1 MRRKKTGGRQKGT
14 RNKVT
19 ARREADENE
28 DTPRRDEMAKAAA
41 PYCHPRLSTVDA
53 KVSVNNSLAEALDA
67 LKAQNGS

>member
-1 MRRKKTGGRQKGT
+1 MDVRRKKTGGRQKGT

-41 PYCHPRLSTVDA
+41 PYCHPRPAVWI
-53 KVSVNNSLAEALDA
+53 KVNITDSCVPSP
-67 LKAQNGS
+67 KR